1 MPQESNKRR
10 IAVSL
15 HSLVFVFLALVIAL
29 SSQFASRAWFSNN
42 DKVQAEGLSIS
53 AERAGLIEE
62 IHYFR
67 ATETRLLSS
76 VAGEKY
82 NEYRFSYAAS
92 ALDFSLPSGNGTP
105 ERSSFSDA
113 ISLPEHS
120 DLSANS
126 QVLVRIKVHAPGQ
139 YKLSLNTKTA
149 DYFGNVLAARTENGP
164 FDLSPT
170 ALPLSSVVHFAILPS
185 AAVLDDTTGKVLS
198 LTETS
203 INAADMRFVEFA
215 DGQASFRSPFAS
227 LTDEKLTVT
236 VGEDCYLYIF
246 MDYYLPAVE
255 DVVEKT
261 LLYVD
266 HALLDDPSYNDII
279 VGYTNLIFAVD
290 FALTLEEVSA

>member
-1 MPQESNKRR
+1 M
-10 IAVSL
+10 
-15 HSLVFVFLALVIAL
+15 
-29 SSQFASRAWFSNN
+29 
-42 DKVQAEGLSIS
+42 
-53 AERAGLIEE
+53 
-62 IHYFR
+62 
-67 ATETRLLSS
+67 
-76 VAGEKY
+76 
-82 NEYRFSYAAS
+82 
-92 ALDFSLPSGNGTP
+92 
-105 ERSSFSDA
+105 
-113 ISLPEHS
+113 
-120 DLSANS
+120 
-126 QVLVRIKVHAPGQ
+126 LVRIKVHEPGQ

-170 ALPLSSVVHFAILPS
+170 ALPLSSVVHFAILAS
-185 AAVLDDTTGKVLS
+185 TAVLDDTTGKALS

-246 MDYYLPAVE
+246 VDYYLPAVE

-290 FALTLEEVSA
+290 FTFTLEEVSA